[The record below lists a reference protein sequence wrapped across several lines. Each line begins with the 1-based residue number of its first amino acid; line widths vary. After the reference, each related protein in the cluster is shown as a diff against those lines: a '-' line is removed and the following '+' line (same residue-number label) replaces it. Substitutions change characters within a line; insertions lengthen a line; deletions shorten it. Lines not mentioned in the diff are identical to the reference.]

1 MNNTLKNVGFC
12 LFSLMILIA
21 YNVNLN
27 DIINQNGEFV
37 AYCVEGILLSSLAL
51 LISKLIKEL

>member
-27 DIINQNGEFV
+27 DIINQNGY
-37 AYCVEGILLSSLAL
+37 AIACCVELILLSSLAL